1 MKKDDFF
8 FQYKYDYE
16 LSARLKNRQER
27 MWHYWKKVLLFSV
40 AAFAIPLLFGKIDL
54 SAIIFLIAFVVF
66 LLCATVDIFTQTMIR
81 PRCKKCGKRML
92 KKYISTGCNGEEQLY
107 FYCPDCRIYSDAY
120 FRRD

>member
-8 FQYKYDYE
+8 FQYQYDHE
-16 LSARLKNRQER
+16 LDARLKNRQAR
-27 MWHYWKKVLLFSV
+27 MLHYWKIVLIFSV
-40 AAFAIPLLFGKIDL
+40 AAFVIPLFFGKIDL

-66 LLCATVDIFTQTMIR
+66 LLCATVYIFTQTMIH

-107 FYCPDCRIYSDAY
+107 FHCPDCRIYSDAY

>member
-8 FQYKYDYE
+8 FQYQYDYE
-16 LSARLKNRQER
+16 LDARLKNRQER
-27 MWHYWKKVLLFSV
+27 MWHYWKKVLIFSV
-40 AAFAIPLLFGKIDL
+40 AAFAIPLFFGKIDL

-81 PRCKKCGKRML
+81 PCCKKCGKRML

-107 FYCPDCRIYSDAY
+107 FYCPDCRIYSDAHIS
-120 FRRD
+120 RD